1 MIDLKEFTVDSINFH
16 VWELG
21 IEFEIALTD
30 GGELTFD
37 KYFLHFNVRN
47 IYVYIYIYIYDI
59 YNI

>member
-47 IYVYIYIYIYDI
+47 IYIYIHI
-59 YNI
+59 